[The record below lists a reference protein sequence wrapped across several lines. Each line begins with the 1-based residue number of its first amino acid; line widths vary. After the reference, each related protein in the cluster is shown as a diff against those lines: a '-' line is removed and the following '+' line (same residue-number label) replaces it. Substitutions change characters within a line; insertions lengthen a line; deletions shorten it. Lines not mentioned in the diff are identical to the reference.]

1 MPSCRL
7 PKSTATR
14 SVLSARRWPANQ
26 TLFSSQVSIILGGY
40 KDKIENDLYAA
51 DKGLRSRFIPFE
63 FADYS
68 DAELFR
74 ILKSKCEEDR
84 CARALFTALTFAMN
98 VRWGLTMLQIGDEG

>member
-1 MPSCRL
+1 M
-7 PKSTATR
+7 ST
-14 SVLSARRWPANQ
+14 SVECAHQ
-26 TLFSSQVSIILGGY
+26 SSFVSQISIILGGY

-74 ILKSKCEEDR
+74 ILKTKCDEDR
-84 CARALFTALTFAMN
+84 CVLLTSRQLVIIF
-98 VRWGLTMLQIGDEG
+98 

>member
-1 MPSCRL
+1 MNIRFECA
-7 PKSTATR
+7 K
-14 SVLSARRWPANQ
+14 Q
-26 TLFSSQVSIILGGY
+26 SSFVSQISIILGGY

-74 ILKSKCEEDR
+74 ILKSKCDEDR
-84 CARALFTALTFAMN
+84 CVIDVASM
-98 VRWGLTMLQIGDEG
+98 GDDCLTMLQVGDER

>member
-1 MPSCRL
+1 M
-7 PKSTATR
+7 ST
-14 SVLSARRWPANQ
+14 SVECANQ
-26 TLFSSQVSIILGGY
+26 SSFVSQISIILGGY

-74 ILKSKCEEDR
+74 ILKTKCEEDR
-84 CARALFTALTFAMN
+84 CARALFASLTFAMN
-98 VRWGLTMLQIGDEG
+98 VRCGSDDAADWR